1 MVFSSGRV
9 KTAGGCVPESVLLT
23 DGGVTVGIGV
33 VLFGVSELLLHA
45 AMDKTKVADKKAV
58 AKNFVPFII

>member
-23 DGGVTVGIGV
+23 DGGVTVGV

-45 AMDKTKVADKKAV
+45 AMDKSKVADKKTV
-58 AKNFVPFII
+58 AKNFVPFVI